1 MNLEQMHLYERGLS
15 ACTSCVC
22 LRSIFGNGFICF
34 VFLLK
39 VRFPNIMYDR
49 DTTHDDLIE
58 YDELLQIELPFLA
71 YCSEI

>member
-1 MNLEQMHLYERGLS
+1 MYFL
-15 ACTSCVC
+15 CVFEEHFWKWVYLFC
-22 LRSIFGNGFICF
+22 
-34 VFLLK
+34 FLLK

-71 YCSEI
+71 YHSEI